1 MTDKFI
7 YTSNYRGL
15 EMINQHRNGQH
26 KVGNVNVQIGSKKGY
41 YVGSASNMARL
52 FIMISVIFGLVMS
65 GACFY
70 FASRLS
76 IAEYKISNLES
87 KVLK

>member
-1 MTDKFI
+1 MNNT
-7 YTSNYRGL
+7 
-15 EMINQHRNGQH
+15 NGQH
-26 KVGNVNVQIGSKKGY
+26 KVGNVNVQIGSEKGY

-52 FIMISVIFGLVMS
+52 FIMISLLFGLIMS

-76 IAEYKISNLES
+76 IAEYKISILES

>member
-1 MTDKFI
+1 
-7 YTSNYRGL
+7 
-15 EMINQHRNGQH
+15 MIEEEKISSIGGRH
-26 KVGNVNVQIGSKKGY
+26 KVGNVNVQIGSERGY

-52 FIMISVIFGLVMS
+52 FIMISVLFGLIMS

>member
-1 MTDKFI
+1 
-7 YTSNYRGL
+7 
-15 EMINQHRNGQH
+15 MINQHRNGQH
-26 KVGNVNVQIGSKKGY
+26 KVGNVNVQIGSEKGY

>member
-1 MTDKFI
+1 MNNT
-7 YTSNYRGL
+7 
-15 EMINQHRNGQH
+15 NGQH
-26 KVGNVNVQIGSKKGY
+26 KVGNVNVQIGSEKGY

-52 FIMISVIFGLVMS
+52 FIMISLLFGLIMS

-70 FASRLS
+70 FARRLS
-76 IAEYKISNLES
+76 IAEYKISILES

>member
-1 MTDKFI
+1 
-7 YTSNYRGL
+7 
-15 EMINQHRNGQH
+15 MIEEEKISSIGGRH
-26 KVGNVNVQIGSKKGY
+26 KVGNVNVQIGSERGY

-52 FIMISVIFGLVMS
+52 FIMISVLFGLIMS

-70 FASRLS
+70 FVSRLS
-76 IAEYKISNLES
+76 IAEYKIETLES

>member
-1 MTDKFI
+1 
-7 YTSNYRGL
+7 
-15 EMINQHRNGQH
+15 MIEEEKISSIGGRH
-26 KVGNVNVQIGSKKGY
+26 KVGNVNVQIGSEKGY

-52 FIMISVIFGLVMS
+52 FIMISVLFGLIMS

-76 IAEYKISNLES
+76 IAEYKIETLES

>member
-1 MTDKFI
+1 MNN
-7 YTSNYRGL
+7 TS
-15 EMINQHRNGQH
+15 GQH
-26 KVGNVNVQIGSKKGY
+26 KVGNVNVQIGNERGY

-52 FIMISVIFGLVMS
+52 FIMISVLFGLIMS

-70 FASRLS
+70 FASRIS
-76 IAEYKISNLES
+76 IAEYKIETLEN